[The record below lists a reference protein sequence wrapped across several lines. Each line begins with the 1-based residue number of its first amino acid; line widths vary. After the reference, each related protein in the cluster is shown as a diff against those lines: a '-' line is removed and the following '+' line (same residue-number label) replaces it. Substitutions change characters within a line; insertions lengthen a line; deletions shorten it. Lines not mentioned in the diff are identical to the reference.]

1 MAYTVLARR
10 YRSRTFDDVV
20 GQEHVAQTLKKAITA
35 GRVAHAYLF
44 CGTRGVGKT
53 SMARILAAQLNCPA
67 TDGPTPEPCP
77 DSPMIDAIFKGD
89 DLDVVEIDAAS
100 NTGVD
105 NVRDLIENSRY
116 RPVHGRFKIYIIDE
130 VHMLSKAAFNAL
142 LKVMEEPPS
151 HVKFILATTEPE
163 KVLPTILSRCQRF
176 DFRNIPT
183 KEIAAHLK
191 HVASEEGI
199 DADADALLAVSKAG
213 AGSMRDALSLLDR
226 LLSVGDKHLTAET
239 VEQLL
244 GVPRGQVMFDLSETI
259 GAGDVKGTLEGAD
272 AIIMGGISPDIL
284 VGSLSDHLRNLLILN
299 ACGPESELVEVPG
312 MSLDALAEQAGKFD
326 QAALAQ
332 DIAVLEELRRSLR
345 TSQAGRALLD
355 ATLVRLALAEQFSS
369 IGELVASMNG
379 GAAARPAQ
387 KKTAELSRP
396 TPRREEPPRLAA
408 PLAGRV
414 EGRDATDDAGP
425 NTDATERAPQ
435 AGRLNVDASEPA
447 AVWSAVLAK
456 LATVAPRAEPFA
468 AHGTLQ
474 EIADGVAVVRYAHA
488 HAASAEMLDRNGK
501 REQLAGVLSDVLGA
515 PTGVRFEV
523 DPAPPP
529 PADQS
534 AADQPTAPSR
544 PALSGIG
551 RGSSIP
557 PAARPDGAPGPRP
570 TDIPNEQFEQDPLV
584 AALIKELDAKIVKV
598 EKEE

>member
-1 MAYTVLARR
+1 
-10 YRSRTFDDVV
+10 
-20 GQEHVAQTLKKAITA
+20 
-35 GRVAHAYLF
+35 
-44 CGTRGVGKT
+44 
-53 SMARILAAQLNCPA
+53 
-67 TDGPTPEPCP
+67 
-77 DSPMIDAIFKGD
+77 
-89 DLDVVEIDAAS
+89 
-100 NTGVD
+100 
-105 NVRDLIENSRY
+105 
-116 RPVHGRFKIYIIDE
+116 
-130 VHMLSKAAFNAL
+130 MLSKAAFNAL

-191 HVASEEGI
+191 HVATEEGI

-244 GVPRGQVMFDLSETI
+244 GVPRGQVMFDLAETI

-299 ACGPESELVEVPG
+299 ACGPASELVEVPG

-326 QAALAQ
+326 PAALAQ

-369 IGELVASMNG
+369 IGELVASMSG
-379 GAAARPAQ
+379 GAAAARPAQ
-387 KKTAELSRP
+387 KKTAELGRP
-396 TPRREEPPRLAA
+396 TPRREEPQRLAA

-414 EGRDATDDAGP
+414 EGRESTDDADSP
-425 NTDATERAPQ
+425 ESASERAPQ
-435 AGRLNVDASEPA
+435 AGRLNGEASDPA
-447 AVWSAVLAK
+447 AVWGAVLAK

-468 AHGTLQ
+468 AHGTLH
-474 EIADGVAVVRYAHA
+474 EVADGVAVVRYAHA

-529 PADQS
+529 PVDPS
-534 AADQPTAPSR
+534 AADQPTAPTR

-557 PAARPDGAPGPRP
+557 PAARPDGAPGPRAAEIP
-570 TDIPNEQFEQDPLV
+570 TEQFEQDPLV

>member
-67 TDGPTPEPCP
+67 TDGPTAEPCP

-176 DFRNIPT
+176 DFCNIPT

-199 DADADALLAVSKAG
+199 DADEDALLAVSKAG

-312 MSLDALAEQAGKFD
+312 MSLDALAEQARKFD

-369 IGELVASMNG
+369 IGDLVASMSG
-379 GAAARPAQ
+379 GAAAARPSQ

-396 TPRREEPPRLAA
+396 TPRREEPQRLAA

-414 EGRDATDDAGP
+414 EGRDSTDDADSPESAPG
-425 NTDATERAPQ
+425 RAPQ
-435 AGRLNVDASEPA
+435 AGRLNGEASDPA
-447 AVWSAVLAK
+447 AVWAAVLAK
-456 LATVAPRAEPFA
+456 LADVAPRAEPFA
-468 AHGTLQ
+468 AHGTLH

-501 REQLAGVLSDVLGA
+501 REQLAGVLSDVIGA

-523 DPAPPP
+523 DPAPP

-557 PAARPDGAPGPRP
+557 PAARPPDAIGPRP
-570 TDIPNEQFEQDPLV
+570 TDIPTEQFEQEPLV

-598 EKEE
+598 EREE